1 MKRTIILSAV
11 LTMTVMASAQSNI
24 EQLFSNLD
32 AREDK
37 SLLSKNHYEDDT
49 DNPTTFCHYTEITMS
64 KSAFDKLDESFFK
77 TFSSETDAYKI
88 YRKTPSEANEQEIN
102 VPYGSRNEYSVVF
115 GSHAGHNYLV
125 DFFRDEKDSHKRHA
139 YAIAWY
145 AKGEDVIIMRYHIYG
160 DDPARV
166 SKQHI
171 ITYNGNQIIDNNGF
185 VVTGLENLEPTVNN
199 DIDFM
204 KRFGTLRASF
214 ASTRLPGSELTRTAI
229 VLKIV
234 DLCKK
239 HHQLLTNNERTTCD
253 KSLVELIKNNSYND
267 PFIVGML
274 EEARI
279 ALKK

>member
-24 EQLFSNLD
+24 EQLFSSLD

-64 KSAFDKLDESFFK
+64 KSAFDKLDE
-77 TFSSETDAYKI
+77 TCIQTVSSDKEAYKI

-166 SKQHI
+166 SKQHV

>member
-24 EQLFSNLD
+24 EQLFSSLD

-64 KSAFDKLDESFFK
+64 KSAFDNLDESFFK
-77 TFSSETDAYKI
+77 TFSSEKDAYKI

-166 SKQHI
+166 SKQHV

-267 PFIVGML
+267 PFIMGML

>member
-24 EQLFSNLD
+24 EQLFSSLD

-77 TFSSETDAYKI
+77 TFSSEKDAYKI

-166 SKQHI
+166 SKQHV

-214 ASTRLPGSELTRTAI
+214 ASTRLPGNELTRTAI
-229 VLKIV
+229 ALKIV

>member
-24 EQLFSNLD
+24 EQLFSSLD

-64 KSAFDKLDESFFK
+64 KSAFGKLDESFFK
-77 TFSSETDAYKI
+77 TFSSEKDAYKI

-125 DFFRDEKDSHKRHA
+125 DFFHDEKNADKRHT

-145 AKGEDVIIMRYHIYG
+145 EKDDNVIIMRYHIYG
-160 DDPARV
+160 DDPTRV
-166 SKQHI
+166 SKQHV

>member
-24 EQLFSNLD
+24 EQLFSSLD

-49 DNPTTFCHYTEITMS
+49 DNPSTFCHYTEITMS

-77 TFSSETDAYKI
+77 TFSSEKDAYKI

>member
-24 EQLFSNLD
+24 EQLFSSLD

-77 TFSSETDAYKI
+77 TFSSEKDAYKI

-145 AKGEDVIIMRYHIYG
+145 AKGEDVIMRYHIYG

-166 SKQHI
+166 SKQHV

>member
-24 EQLFSNLD
+24 EQLFSSLD

-49 DNPTTFCHYTEITMS
+49 DNPTTFCHYTKITMS

-77 TFSSETDAYKI
+77 TFSSEKDAYKI

-166 SKQHI
+166 SKQHV

>member
-11 LTMTVMASAQSNI
+11 LAMTVMASAQSNI
-24 EQLFSNLD
+24 EQLFSSLD

-64 KSAFDKLDESFFK
+64 KSAFGKLDESFFK
-77 TFSSETDAYKI
+77 TFSSEKDAYKI

-166 SKQHI
+166 SKQHV

-239 HHQLLTNNERTTCD
+239 HHQLLTNNERATCD

>member
-24 EQLFSNLD
+24 EQLFSSLD

-64 KSAFDKLDESFFK
+64 KPAFGKLDESFFK
-77 TFSSETDAYKI
+77 TFSSEKDAYKI

-102 VPYGSRNEYSVVF
+102 VPYGSQNEYSVVF

-166 SKQHI
+166 SKQHV

-267 PFIVGML
+267 PFIMGML

>member
-24 EQLFSNLD
+24 EQLFSSLD

-77 TFSSETDAYKI
+77 TFSSEKDAYKI

-171 ITYNGNQIIDNNGF
+171 ITYNGTQIIDNNGF

>member
-24 EQLFSNLD
+24 EQLFSSLD

-77 TFSSETDAYKI
+77 TFSSEKDAYKI

-102 VPYGSRNEYSVVF
+102 VPYGSQNEYSVVF

-125 DFFRDEKDSHKRHA
+125 DFFHDEKNADKRHT

-145 AKGEDVIIMRYHIYG
+145 EKDDNVIIMRYHIYG

-166 SKQHI
+166 SKQHV

>member
-24 EQLFSNLD
+24 EQLFSSLD

-77 TFSSETDAYKI
+77 TFSSEKDAYKI

-102 VPYGSRNEYSVVF
+102 VPYGSQNEYSVVF

-125 DFFRDEKDSHKRHA
+125 DFFHDEKNADKRHT

-145 AKGEDVIIMRYHIYG
+145 EKDDNVIIMRYHIYG

>member
-24 EQLFSNLD
+24 EQLFSSLD

-77 TFSSETDAYKI
+77 TFSSEKDAYKI

-274 EEARI
+274 EEARS

>member
-24 EQLFSNLD
+24 EQLFSSLD

-64 KSAFDKLDESFFK
+64 KSAFGKLDESFFK
-77 TFSSETDAYKI
+77 TFSSEKDAYKI

-102 VPYGSRNEYSVVF
+102 VPYGSQNEYSVVF

-166 SKQHI
+166 SKQHV

>member
-24 EQLFSNLD
+24 EQLFSSLD

-77 TFSSETDAYKI
+77 TFSSEKDAYKI

-102 VPYGSRNEYSVVF
+102 VPYGSQNEYSVVF

-166 SKQHI
+166 SKQHV

-185 VVTGLENLEPTVNN
+185 VVTGLENLEPTINN
-199 DIDFM
+199 AIDFM

>member
-24 EQLFSNLD
+24 EQLFSSLD

-49 DNPTTFCHYTEITMS
+49 DNPSTFCHYTEITMS

-77 TFSSETDAYKI
+77 TFSSEKDAYKI

-166 SKQHI
+166 SKQHV

>member
-24 EQLFSNLD
+24 EQLFSSLD

-77 TFSSETDAYKI
+77 TFSSEKDAYKI

-166 SKQHI
+166 SKQHV

-253 KSLVELIKNNSYND
+253 KSLVELIKNSSYND
-267 PFIVGML
+267 PYIVGML

-279 ALKK
+279 ALKN

>member
-24 EQLFSNLD
+24 EQLFSSLD

-77 TFSSETDAYKI
+77 TFSSEKDAYKI

-166 SKQHI
+166 SKQHV

-199 DIDFM
+199 DSDFM

>member
-24 EQLFSNLD
+24 EQLFSSLD

-77 TFSSETDAYKI
+77 TFSSEKDAYKI

-166 SKQHI
+166 SKQHV

-185 VVTGLENLEPTVNN
+185 VVTGLENLEPTVKN

>member
-24 EQLFSNLD
+24 EQLFSSLD

-64 KSAFDKLDESFFK
+64 KSAFGKLDESFFK
-77 TFSSETDAYKI
+77 TFSSEKDAYKI

-102 VPYGSRNEYSVVF
+102 VPYGSQNEYSVVF

-166 SKQHI
+166 SKQHV

-267 PFIVGML
+267 PFIMGML

>member
-24 EQLFSNLD
+24 EQLFSSLD

-64 KSAFDKLDESFFK
+64 KSAFGKLDESFFK
-77 TFSSETDAYKI
+77 TFSSEKDAYKI

-102 VPYGSRNEYSVVF
+102 VPYGSQNEYSVVF

-125 DFFRDEKDSHKRHA
+125 DFFRDEQDSHKRHA

-145 AKGEDVIIMRYHIYG
+145 AKGEAVIIMRYHIYG

-166 SKQHI
+166 SKQHV
-171 ITYNGNQIIDNNGF
+171 ITYNGNQIIDNNGY
-185 VVTGLENLEPTVNN
+185 VVTGLENPEPTINN

-239 HHQLLTNNERTTCD
+239 HPQLLTNNERTTCD

>member
-24 EQLFSNLD
+24 EQLFSSLD

-37 SLLSKNHYEDDT
+37 SLLSNNHYEDDT

-77 TFSSETDAYKI
+77 TFSSEKDAYKI

>member
-24 EQLFSNLD
+24 EQLFSSLD

-77 TFSSETDAYKI
+77 TFSSEKDAYKI

-204 KRFGTLRASF
+204 KRFGTLRDSF

>member
-24 EQLFSNLD
+24 EQLFSSLD

-64 KSAFDKLDESFFK
+64 KSAFGKLDERFFQ
-77 TFSSETDAYKI
+77 TFSSEKDAYKI
-88 YRKTPSEANEQEIN
+88 YRKTPSEANEPEIN
-102 VPYGSRNEYSVVF
+102 VPYGSQNEYSVVF

-166 SKQHI
+166 SKQHV

-267 PFIVGML
+267 PFIMGML

>member
-24 EQLFSNLD
+24 EQLFSSLD

-77 TFSSETDAYKI
+77 TFSSEKDAYKI

-166 SKQHI
+166 PKQHV

>member
-11 LTMTVMASAQSNI
+11 LAMTVMASAQSNI
-24 EQLFSNLD
+24 EQLFSSLD

-77 TFSSETDAYKI
+77 TFSSEKDAYKI

>member
-1 MKRTIILSAV
+1 
-11 LTMTVMASAQSNI
+11 MTVMASAQSNI
-24 EQLFSNLD
+24 EQLFSSLD

-64 KSAFDKLDESFFK
+64 KSAFGKLDESFFK
-77 TFSSETDAYKI
+77 TFSSEKDAYKI

-125 DFFRDEKDSHKRHA
+125 DFFRDQKESHKRHA

-166 SKQHI
+166 SKQHV

>member
-24 EQLFSNLD
+24 EQLFSSLD

-77 TFSSETDAYKI
+77 TFSSEKDAYKI

-166 SKQHI
+166 SKQHV

-267 PFIVGML
+267 PFIMGML
-274 EEARI
+274 GEARI

>member
-24 EQLFSNLD
+24 EQLFSSLD

-77 TFSSETDAYKI
+77 TFSSEKDAYKI

-115 GSHAGHNYLV
+115 GSHAGHKYLV

-166 SKQHI
+166 SKQHV

>member
-24 EQLFSNLD
+24 EQLFSSLD

-64 KSAFDKLDESFFK
+64 KSAFGKLDESFFK
-77 TFSSETDAYKI
+77 TFSSEKDAYKI

-102 VPYGSRNEYSVVF
+102 VPYGSQNEYSVVF

-166 SKQHI
+166 SKQHV
-171 ITYNGNQIIDNNGF
+171 ITYNGNQIIDNNGY
-185 VVTGLENLEPTVNN
+185 VVTGLENLEPTINN

-267 PFIVGML
+267 PFIMGML

>member
-24 EQLFSNLD
+24 EQLFSSLD

-49 DNPTTFCHYTEITMS
+49 DNPTTFCHYTEIAMP

-77 TFSSETDAYKI
+77 TFSSEKDAYKI

-102 VPYGSRNEYSVVF
+102 VPYGSQNEYAVVF

-166 SKQHI
+166 SKQHV

>member
-24 EQLFSNLD
+24 EQLFSSLD

-64 KSAFDKLDESFFK
+64 KYAFDKLDESFFK
-77 TFSSETDAYKI
+77 TFSSEKDAYKI

-166 SKQHI
+166 SKQHV

>member
-11 LTMTVMASAQSNI
+11 LAMTVMASAQSNI
-24 EQLFSNLD
+24 EQLFSSLD

-77 TFSSETDAYKI
+77 TFSSEKDAYKI

-166 SKQHI
+166 SKQHV

>member
-24 EQLFSNLD
+24 EQLFSSLD

-77 TFSSETDAYKI
+77 TFSSEKDAYKI

-125 DFFRDEKDSHKRHA
+125 AFFRDEKDSHKRHA

-166 SKQHI
+166 SKQHV

>member
-24 EQLFSNLD
+24 EQLFSSLD

-77 TFSSETDAYKI
+77 TFSSEKDAYKI

-145 AKGEDVIIMRYHIYG
+145 AKDDNVIIMRYHIYG

-166 SKQHI
+166 SKQHV

>member
-24 EQLFSNLD
+24 EQLFSSLD

-49 DNPTTFCHYTEITMS
+49 NNPTTFCHYTEITMS

-77 TFSSETDAYKI
+77 TFSSEKDAYKI

-102 VPYGSRNEYSVVF
+102 VPYGSQNEYSVVF

-166 SKQHI
+166 SKQHV

>member
-24 EQLFSNLD
+24 EQLFSSLD

-77 TFSSETDAYKI
+77 TFSSEKDAYKI

-166 SKQHI
+166 SKQHV

-229 VLKIV
+229 VMKIV

>member
-1 MKRTIILSAV
+1 MERTIILSAV

-24 EQLFSNLD
+24 EQLFSSLD

-77 TFSSETDAYKI
+77 TFSSEKDAYKI

-166 SKQHI
+166 SKQHV

>member
-24 EQLFSNLD
+24 EQLFSSLD

-77 TFSSETDAYKI
+77 TFSSEKDAYKI